1 MINTELKYN
10 FVFIMPNQSDLIIRY
25 NDLNN
30 TEYSKFIAHN
40 PDAIIN
46 KNIFLSF
53 LFRSHTSKKIN
64 KIVKLPLKNIWNKCR
79 VFDAQE
85 KLIFKNNTNPI
96 CFIIAARYFEYLRD
110 YYRNEFIQD
119 LRKKYSC
126 CKIVLYYL
134 DILSS
139 YSFNIK
145 TYIQQFDMIISF
157 DKKEALNNNFIYY
170 QEQSFS
176 AFNVDQNPL
185 LPQSDI
191 VFIGKGKSRLNEI
204 IEIFELLHRNGLI
217 CDFHI
222 IGIPI
227 SKQKYSDKINF
238 HSHSIP
244 YYEILQHVISSKCIL
259 EILQDGGTSHTARV
273 SEAIFFG
280 KKLLSNCHELNT
292 KPYYNPEYISIFTE
306 PQNINIEFIKKT
318 IDIVDYN
325 YKQNLSPLR
334 LIEFIDN
341 YLNTSKNNT

>member
-1 MINTELKYN
+1 MKTNYN
-10 FVFIMPNQSDLIIRY
+10 YIFIMPNQSDLIIRY
-25 NDLNN
+25 SDLNN
-30 TEYSKFIAHN
+30 TEYSKFIPHN
-40 PDAIIN
+40 PDAILN
-46 KNIFLSF
+46 KNIFLS
-53 LFRSHTSKKIN
+53 LFFRLHTSKKMN
-64 KIVKLPLKNIWNKCR
+64 KIVKLPLKNIWNKYR
-79 VFDAQE
+79 TFDAQE
-85 KLIFKNNTNPI
+85 KITFNNTNPV
-96 CFIIAARYFEYLRD
+96 CFIIGARYFEYLRD
-110 YYRNEFIQD
+110 YYRNEFIQY
-119 LRKKYSC
+119 LRRKYNY

-157 DKKEALNNNFIYY
+157 DEKEALDNHFIYY

-176 AFNVDQNPL
+176 AFTVDQNPL

-191 VFIGKGKSRLNEI
+191 VFIGKGKSRINEI
-204 IEIFELLHRNGLI
+204 IEIFELLHKNGLN

-222 IGIPI
+222 IGIPK
-227 SKQKYSDKINF
+227 SKHKYSDIINF

-292 KPYYNPEYISIFTE
+292 KPYYNPEYISIFSD
-306 PQNINIEFIKKT
+306 PQNINIEFIKK
-318 IDIVDYN
+318 DIGAVDYN

-341 YLNTSKNNT
+341 TQTEE